1 MGVDAEGFWV
11 EMGLLPELLGV
22 RSVIACVE
30 DPPPA
35 AAAASSTTA
44 SSTTALTTTAGAVAA
59 KPALLLHMRRCPDT
73 EPEAPAHVHLLLRR
87 GHYDLLY
94 PRSEQWAAGEELVT
108 GAKAENTSHSSSSS
122 SAKGSPS
129 TSTKAAASGGG
140 SSGSRSS
147 SAVNGRSSSSSSSSE
162 QRNGHGGGSSSSH
175 SSQRARAEQS
185 SRHAAAAAA
194 AAGAY
199 GSSTSNSSSTSSAAE
214 QGWRLSSRQLAH
226 YQFEA
231 PVVTHPRGFASAAE
245 LEQQQLNSSSSSSI
259 SSSSNGVY
267 AAGYE
272 GVGGWAGSGVR
283 GLLRAGCELDVAGAR
298 RAANQQYA
306 WLQHEGRMWQQV
318 LLSPG

>member
-22 RSVIACVE
+22 SSVIACVE

-35 AAAASSTTA
+35 AATAAAASS
-44 SSTTALTTTAGAVAA
+44 TALTTTAGGSTA
-59 KPALLLHMRRCPDT
+59 KPPLLLHMRRCPDT
-73 EPEAPAHVHLLLRR
+73 ESQAPAHVHLLLRR

-94 PRSEQWAAGEELVT
+94 PRVEQWQAGEELVT
-108 GAKAENTSHSSSSS
+108 GAKETASHSSGSS

-129 TSTKAAASGGG
+129 TTSTKAAAAGGG
-140 SSGSRSS
+140 SSGSSS
-147 SAVNGRSSSSSSSSE
+147 SAVNGRSSSSSSSE
-162 QRNGHGGGSSSSH
+162 QHNGFSSSSSSRTISG
-175 SSQRARAEQS
+175 SSQRAAGRADRGSHDVS
-185 SRHAAAAAA
+185 SSSSSAA

-199 GSSTSNSSSTSSAAE
+199 GSTSSSSSTSAAE
-214 QGWRLSSRQLAH
+214 VQQGWRRSSRQLAQ
-226 YQFEA
+226 YLFEA
-231 PVVTHPRGFASAAE
+231 PVVTNPRGFASAAE
-245 LEQQQLNSSSSSSI
+245 LEQKQLNSSSNSSS
-259 SSSSNGVY
+259 GVY
-267 AAGYE
+267 AAGYD

-298 RAANQQYA
+298 RADEQYA